1 MRGLV
6 KRIFPVLLAAVF
18 AAGAR
23 ADLTMTQ
30 QIKQEGSQH
39 RNSMMM
45 TVRLKAERMRVDH
58 PQISSIVDLKTGD
71 VTSLVHQQK
80 ITMTI
85 PGASMKSMRQ
95 ALSADSAENTKNLG
109 APRPTGG
116 KETISGYACE
126 EYEIKSNQADVHVW
140 ITKDLPEAE
149 KLMAQLSTL
158 AGETDLFKGF
168 LIKSQVPGFPIRM
181 IIDTPGSGKTTITV
195 VALSEDPIADS
206 EFTVPEGYRTIQ
218 TPALPGK

>member
-6 KRIFPVLLAAVF
+6 KQIFRVLLAAVF
-18 AAGAR
+18 AAGAH

-39 RNSMMM
+39 RNSMTM

-71 VTSLVHQQK
+71 ITSLVHQQK

-85 PGASMKSMRQ
+85 PGAFVKSMRQ
-95 ALSADSAENTKNLG
+95 TLSGDSAESTKNVG
-109 APRPTGG
+109 TPTPTGR

-126 EYEIKSNQADVHVW
+126 EYEIRSNQAEVHVW
-140 ITKDLPEAE
+140 TTKDLPNAE
-149 KLMAQLSTL
+149 NLMAQLSTL

-168 LIKSQVPGFPIRM
+168 LIRSQVPGFPIRM
-181 IIDTPGSGKTTITV
+181 IIDTPASGKTTITV